1 MVTIFVR
8 KGGEKM
14 AGRKPKPIALRVL
27 EGNPGHRPIPADSP
41 EPELP
46 AECPEP
52 LSYLSR
58 MAKIEWRR
66 VAPEL
71 YRLGL
76 LKGLDVQ
83 PLAIYCQAYAD
94 LRKAQEV
101 LNKDGLTYIHVNK
114 AGEEN
119 LTVRPEHYIVQACMK
134 QIKAF
139 CTEFGM
145 TPSSRSRL
153 SLPSE
158 KKDGDGLED
167 LIQ

>member
-1 MVTIFVR
+1 
-8 KGGEKM
+8 M
-14 AGRKPKPIALRVL
+14 AGRKPKPLALREL
-27 EGNPGHRPIPADSP
+27 EGNPGHRPIPATP

-46 AECPEP
+46 AKCPKP
-52 LSYLSR
+52 PSWLSR
-58 MAKIEWRR
+58 IAKVEWNR
-66 VAPEL
+66 VAPQL
-71 YRLGL
+71 YRLRL
-76 LKGLDVQ
+76 LKELDVQ
-83 PLAIYCQAYAD
+83 PLAIYCQSYAD
-94 LRKAQEV
+94 LCKAQEV
-101 LNKDGLTYIHVNK
+101 LNKKGQTYVHVNK

-158 KKDGDGLED
+158 KIDGDGLED

>member
-1 MVTIFVR
+1 
-8 KGGEKM
+8 M

-46 AECPEP
+46 AECPAP
-52 LSYLSR
+52 PSYLSR

-101 LNKDGLTYIHVNK
+101 LNRDGLTYIHVNK

-134 QIKAF
+134 QIKVF

-158 KKDGDGLED
+158 KIDGDGLED